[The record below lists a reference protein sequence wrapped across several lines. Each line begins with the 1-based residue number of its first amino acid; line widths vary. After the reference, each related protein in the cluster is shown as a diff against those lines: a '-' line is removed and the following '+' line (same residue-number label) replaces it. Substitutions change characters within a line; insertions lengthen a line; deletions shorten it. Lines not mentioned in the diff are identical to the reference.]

1 MGSSGINGVHGRDEY
16 VPLFRSCLEYAVV
29 ERVGQVLIA
38 KNKTWANVTIEE
50 LKTYMKAEFGSL
62 QTDVAN
68 VLKMW
73 GPSRLT
79 KRKDETAADH
89 YFRFNQG
96 FPECLKPVTDAEKD
110 KYIDLMNRS
119 MYFISLDDDYLQK
132 EVSNLKTADPT
143 IKTFFD
149 EVVSAEAR
157 LNTYNDITKTT
168 VSTEGSGIAVSY
180 ANAKTGNKA
189 KGNKT
194 GAKQK
199 EFVPK
204 KNAKG
209 EKQNTNQNKNQN
221 QNQNSNQNSDK

>member
-1 MGSSGINGVHGRDEY
+1 MG
-16 VPLFRSCLEYAVV
+16 
-29 ERVGQVLIA
+29 
-38 KNKTWANVTIEE
+38 
-50 LKTYMKAEFGSL
+50 
-62 QTDVAN
+62 
-68 VLKMW
+68 
-73 GPSRLT
+73 
-79 KRKDETAADH
+79 DH
-89 YFRFNQG
+89 YFRLNQG

-132 EVSNLKTADPT
+132 EVSNIKTADPT

-157 LNTYNDITKTT
+157 LNTYNDISKTT
-168 VSTEGSGIAVSY
+168 VSAEGSGSIAVSY

-209 EKQNTNQNKNQN
+209 ENQNA
-221 QNQNSNQNSDK
+221 NQNS

>member
-50 LKTYMKAEFGSL
+50 LKTYMKAEFGSR

-96 FPECLKPVTDAEKD
+96 FPECLKPVTAEEKD

-119 MYFISLDDDYLQK
+119 MHFISLDDDYLQK

-149 EVVSAEAR
+149 EVVSAAAR
-157 LNTYNDITKTT
+157 LNTYNDITKSST
-168 VSTEGSGIAVSY
+168 STEPSGVIAVS
-180 ANAKTGNKA
+180 
-189 KGNKT
+189 
-194 GAKQK
+194 
-199 EFVPK
+199 FF
-204 KNAKG
+204 
-209 EKQNTNQNKNQN
+209 
-221 QNQNSNQNSDK
+221 